1 MVLFMVF
8 GEDREVLGGV
18 ANLVPLEVVII
29 GDTGFI
35 FGERRF
41 TLLPREK
48 KLIANSRTSLP
59 GVSHRID

>member
-48 KLIANSRTSLP
+48 N
-59 GVSHRID
+59 